1 MKCKGVNM
9 GRLRITDAAAQAK
22 FRRELLGGAIVAISL
37 FLAPCMDA
45 GAVDS
50 GLSETDTACLG
61 CHAIDG
67 LEKKLPNSE
76 TLSLHV
82 AGEAFA
88 KSVHRV
94 VGCTGCH
101 ADIDPGNHPA
111 AARDIESRRQYSIER
126 AKACQLCHADAFEQY
141 QTSHH
146 AARIREGH
154 LVAPVCTDCHGSH
167 SVNPRTAYETCVGCH
182 AAALGVHGKWL
193 PNAPLHHEVVSCAAC
208 HAPAAPRMIDLRL
221 YDSAAKKWVTE
232 KEGAPVF
239 EQLARSAD
247 TDGNGLDA
255 GELRN
260 LLQQINRDVPAA
272 PMILRGRVEL
282 RADVEA
288 HRLAGKT
295 QAIRACDNC
304 HQYGSEPFQNVT
316 VSVTGPDGRPVR
328 YPAQKEILNSA
339 LAVQSLPEFYAIGG
353 TRSRVL
359 DALLVLALLG
369 GVGVPV
375 GHMTVKWLFRR
386 YRAGRI
392 RSRGGHDGK

>member
-1 MKCKGVNM
+1 MT
-9 GRLRITDAAAQAK
+9 RLRREDATTRAQFCRGFLVPAIATIPLFFAPFAAA
-22 FRRELLGGAIVAISL
+22 GAADNALS
-37 FLAPCMDA
+37 DA
-45 GAVDS
+45 
-50 GLSETDTACLG
+50 DTACLG
-61 CHAIDG
+61 CHSIEG
-67 LEKKLPNSE
+67 LQKQLTGGE
-76 TLSLHV
+76 TLSLQV
-82 AGEAFA
+82 PGDAFA

-94 VGCTGCH
+94 IGCAGCH
-101 ADIDPGNHPA
+101 ADIDPGTHPA
-111 AARDIESRRQYSIER
+111 AARDIGSRRQYSIER
-126 AKACQLCHADAFEQY
+126 AEACQLCHADAFEQY
-141 QTSHH
+141 QASHH
-146 AARIREGH
+146 AARIRDGH

-182 AAALGVHGKWL
+182 SAALGVHGKWL

-232 KEGAPVF
+232 KEGAPIF

-260 LLQQINRDVPAA
+260 LLQQINRNVPAA

-288 HRLAGKT
+288 HRLADKA
-295 QAIRACDNC
+295 QAIKACDNC

-328 YPAQKEILNSA
+328 YPAQKEILSSA
-339 LAVQSLPEFYAIGG
+339 LAMQSLPGFYAIGG

-359 DALLVLALLG
+359 DALLALALLG

-392 RSRGGHDGK
+392 RSRGGNDGK